1 MSERPDRLA
10 EALRALAPRFGGR
23 PAAATPPPASDH
35 ATRLDH
41 LERDLQDLRQEV
53 RTRVNALF
61 FTVIAVA
68 LGDLVGRLVTS

>member
-10 EALRALAPRFGGR
+10 ETLRALLPRARQR
-23 PAAATPPPASDH
+23 PSARTQQI
-35 ATRLDH
+35 RLDH
-41 LERDLQDLRQEV
+41 LEEDVREV

-68 LGDLVGRLVTS
+68 LGDLVGRLVAP

>member
-10 EALRALAPRFGGR
+10 ETLRALLPRARQR
-23 PAAATPPPASDH
+23 PSARTQRI
-35 ATRLDH
+35 RLDH
-41 LERDLQDLRQEV
+41 LEEDVREV

-68 LGDLVGRLVTS
+68 LGDLVGRLVAP

>member
-10 EALRALAPRFGGR
+10 EALRALLPRFGDAPQQDPR
-23 PAAATPPPASDH
+23 PPASDH

-41 LERDLQDLRQEV
+41 LERDLQDVRQEV

-68 LGDLVGRLVTS
+68 LGDLVGRLVMS